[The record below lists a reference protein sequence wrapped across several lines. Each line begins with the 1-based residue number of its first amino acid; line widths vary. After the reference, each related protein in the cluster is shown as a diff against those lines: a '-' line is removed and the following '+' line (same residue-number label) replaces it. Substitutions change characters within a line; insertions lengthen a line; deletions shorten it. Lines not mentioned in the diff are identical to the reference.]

1 MNLFYHD
8 RKEVG
13 KYIGGFQDGGLKK
26 ERKSVR
32 GQGIIATRRRDRS
45 DARDWTR
52 NIIVFGYLP
61 RERR

>member
-1 MNLFYHD
+1 MSYRV
-8 RKEVG
+8 RKEVE
-13 KYIGGFQDGGLKK
+13 KHIGGFRDGSFKK

-32 GQGIIATRRRDRS
+32 GQGIIATRRGDRA